1 MTFSVI
7 IPTFNSNLDKT
18 LLTLKSVIKQEFTD
32 FEIIVVDDASE
43 VDNLEKV
50 GKFLKDSKCL
60 NYKLIRNR
68 ENEGTVKNLLSA
80 IKKADGLY
88 IKALG
93 PGDLLY
99 NEKTLGNLNTFM
111 IDSGVSIGFGGMR
124 SYIFEGGKVIEHS
137 FSAPKN
143 KKVYIKT
150 TYSPL
155 LQLRNLLIFGDWI
168 SGSTM
173 FFEKTFIQKYLTAL
187 CEKAKT
193 KYCEDLIVVLGLL
206 EGISPYYIEKD
217 IIWYEYGSGL
227 STSGNQTY
235 SDLLYRD
242 HTQFRSFLACNYSSN
257 NVVRKMT
264 LIDKRRRMI
273 SKVNNRWIRRL
284 FLSFIDPMKVSF
296 TLRYSVMNKRISRKN
311 ETGFLDDLRF
321 LE

>member
-7 IPTFNSNLDKT
+7 IPTFNSDLDKT
-18 LLTLKSVIKQEFTD
+18 ILTLKSVMKQKFSD
-32 FEIIVVDDASE
+32 FEIIVVDDGSE
-43 VDNLEKV
+43 INILEEV
-50 GKFLKDSKCL
+50 SKFLDDSNYF

-80 IKKADGLY
+80 IEKADGLY

-99 NEKTLGNLNTFM
+99 NEKTLSNLNAFI

-124 SYIFEGGKVIEHS
+124 SYIFEEGKVIKHS

-143 KKVYIKT
+143 KKVYKT
-150 TYSPL
+150 TSCSPL
-155 LQLRNLLIFGDWI
+155 LQLRNLLILGDWI

-187 CEKAKT
+187 SEKAKT
-193 KYCEDLIVVLGLL
+193 KYCEDLVVVLGLL
-206 EGISPYYIEKD
+206 EGICPCYIDKD

-235 SDLLYRD
+235 SDLLHRD
-242 HTQFRSFLACNYSSN
+242 HIQFRSFLACNYPSN
-257 NVVRKMT
+257 NVVRRMT
-264 LIDKRRRMI
+264 LIDKRTSMI

-284 FLSFIDPMKVSF
+284 FHSIINPMKVSF
-296 TLRYSVMNKRISRKN
+296 TLRYSVFNKQISRN
-311 ETGFLDDLRF
+311 DEMGFLDDLRF